1 MLPHTDGFEL
11 CRIFRQ
17 SEKTAQMSIL
27 ILIAD
32 PSRENVEKAVQLAV
46 NGFVAKPFDPRNL
59 SEKALKAIRQS
70 RFKS

>member
-1 MLPHTDGFEL
+1 
-11 CRIFRQ
+11 
-17 SEKTAQMSIL
+17 MSIL

-32 PSRENVEKAVQLAV
+32 PFRENVEKAVQLAV
-46 NGFVAKPFDPRNL
+46 NGFIAKPFDPRNL